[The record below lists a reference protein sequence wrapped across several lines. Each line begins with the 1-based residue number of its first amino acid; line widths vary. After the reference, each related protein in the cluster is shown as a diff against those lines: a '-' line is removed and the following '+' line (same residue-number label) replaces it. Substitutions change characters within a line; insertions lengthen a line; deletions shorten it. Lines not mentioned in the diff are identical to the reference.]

1 TRRVY
6 LVRHGEYDW
15 DDQPSPLKGLTP
27 RGVQQAQ
34 LTAKRLRAVS
44 AAAIYSSDLARAVE
58 TAEIIASEFDGI
70 PFKKRKNLREC
81 FLRSPAF
88 INVPVEVIQAGEKQA
103 ATAFSKYLRPTHRGD
118 KSEIIVSHGNVI
130 RYLASRVLDGSPD
143 TWLRMRTFNCGIT
156 EIAIEPDGRLWL
168 VSYNDVGH
176 LPAQL
181 LTAGVPA
188 HVNKAARK

>member
-1 TRRVY
+1 MATRRVY

-44 AAAIYSSDLARAVE
+44 PAAIYSSDLARAVE
-58 TAEIIASEFDGI
+58 TAEIIASEFDRI

-88 INVPVEVIQAGEKQA
+88 TNVPVEVIQAERSKPQPPSPNTSAQPIGGTKA
-103 ATAFSKYLRPTHRGD
+103 RSSCRTAT
-118 KSEIIVSHGNVI
+118 
-130 RYLASRVLDGSPD
+130 
-143 TWLRMRTFNCGIT
+143 
-156 EIAIEPDGRLWL
+156 
-168 VSYNDVGH
+168 
-176 LPAQL
+176 
-181 LTAGVPA
+181 
-188 HVNKAARK
+188 